1 MWLAVAAFAVLAAS
15 TADRYFQDPHPLRT
29 MFRGPVL
36 RLLDDPQTRLS
47 LGLSSQQSSKLVEF
61 TRELDRQQDE
71 LFSRTEN
78 DIPKRLEVLRT
89 SMEAR
94 QRKLIAEFERDVG
107 QAAKRKL
114 MGHAI
119 HFWGEM
125 ANFAVGIADE
135 IGVTKAQRSAAE
147 AAAKRFETKRTE
159 LANDKAKEEDFEIVS
174 QALEHDLAK
183 LVTSEQRRKRD
194 ELAGPKPTW
203 APELFVE
210 KEAARDERENRPPI
224 KQIYRDRLR
233 MLRLLQIDD
242 ALDLL
247 KIQGEKRRELL
258 KWVKEAAKEED
269 DLSTLKK
276 RDEDTFQQRT
286 DKLAT
291 FDERI
296 HKELAERLGPE
307 KWERAKQLR
316 LQLMGPGGAFGI
328 AVRKEL
334 GIPDAQFQQAI
345 KQLQE
350 ATDKRHREDE
360 GVTDEVELRKRQA
373 KRQQELDALL
383 LGALTGDQRKKWTDL
398 LGEPFDKNALSRISR
413 RL

>member
-1 MWLAVAAFAVLAAS
+1 MWHSVAALAVLMAS
-15 TADRYFQDPHPLRT
+15 PADRYFQDPHPFRT
-29 MFRGPVL
+29 LFRGPVL

-47 LGLSSQQSSKLVEF
+47 LGLNSQQSAKLVEF
-61 TRELDRQQDE
+61 TRDLDRQQDE
-71 LFSRTEN
+71 LFSRTEEDLN
-78 DIPKRLEVLRT
+78 QRLELLR
-89 SMEAR
+89 SPMEAR
-94 QRKLIAEFERDVG
+94 QKKLIAQFERDVG

-114 MGHAI
+114 IGFAL

-125 ANFAVGIADE
+125 APFAVGVAE
-135 IGVTKAQRSAAE
+135 ELGVTKAQRTAAE
-147 AAAKRFETKRTE
+147 AVVKRFETKRLEIST
-159 LANDKAKEEDFEIVS
+159 DKAKPEDFEIVS

-194 ELAGPKPTW
+194 ELAGNKPTW

-210 KEAARDERENRPPI
+210 KEAAREERENRPPV
-224 KQIYRDRLR
+224 KQLYRDPRR
-233 MLRLLQIDD
+233 MLRLLHIDD

-247 KIQGEKRRELL
+247 KIQGEDRRQLL
-258 KWVKEAAKEED
+258 KFVKEAAKEED
-269 DLSTLKK
+269 SLAMLKK
-276 RDEDTFQQRT
+276 KDEDTLRLRT
-286 DKLAT
+286 DKLAS

-296 HKELAERLGPE
+296 HKELAERLGPK
-307 KWERAKQLR
+307 KWDRALQLR
-316 LQLMGPGGAFGI
+316 LQLMGPGAAFGV

-350 ATDKRHREDE
+350 ATDKRHHEDE
-360 GVTDEVELRKRQA
+360 RVTDEVELRKRQA
-373 KRQQELDALL
+373 KRQQEFDALL
-383 LGALTGDQRKKWTDL
+383 LGALTGDQRKKWTEL